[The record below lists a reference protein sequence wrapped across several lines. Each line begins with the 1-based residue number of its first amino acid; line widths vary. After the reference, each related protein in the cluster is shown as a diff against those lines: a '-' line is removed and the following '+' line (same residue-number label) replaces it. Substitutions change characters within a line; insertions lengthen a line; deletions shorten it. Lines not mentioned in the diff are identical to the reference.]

1 MEEFCVRLPAWPPN
15 LLPLAAFD
23 DQPVVEVG
31 HELEVLLLL
40 VHPHHLQLLPEQ
52 ALKLLLE
59 AEGECEPAHVAGV
72 PALPEVDDALEV
84 VRLLLLLLLLVPLLL
99 CGNPVPS

>member
-1 MEEFCVRLPAWPPN
+1 MEKFCVRFPAGPSN
-15 LLPLAAFD
+15 LLPLAALD

-40 VHPHHLQLLPEQ
+40 VHPYHLQLLPEQ
-52 ALKLLLE
+52 ALKLFLE

-84 VRLLLLLLLLVPLLL
+84 VRLLLLLLLLVSLLL
-99 CGNPVPS
+99 SRDPVPS